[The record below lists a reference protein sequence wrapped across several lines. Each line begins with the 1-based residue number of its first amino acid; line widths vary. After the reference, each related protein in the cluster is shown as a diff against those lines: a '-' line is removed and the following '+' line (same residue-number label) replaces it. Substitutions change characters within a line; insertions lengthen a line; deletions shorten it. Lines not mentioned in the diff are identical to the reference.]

1 MYTDS
6 SLTCT
11 TLSKCHLDSA
21 IHLNLLLVLASPW
34 VPLAGQAT
42 YAAMKSW

>member
-11 TLSKCHLDSA
+11 TQSKCRLDSA
-21 IHLNLLLVLASPW
+21 IHLNLFLALASPW
-34 VPLAGQAT
+34 VPFTGQAT